1 MKEEE
6 GMEEGEQDNGDSSG
20 CGNINFG
27 RPKKKKKKKKPAH
40 SILSIE

>member
-20 CGNINFG
+20 CGKINFG
-27 RPKKKKKKKKPAH
+27 RPKKKKKPAH